1 MKNPT
6 ITIKNTDLNPN
17 SMINFEPS
25 DEELELIEEEIEKL
39 INKN

>member
-1 MKNPT
+1 MNTP
-6 ITIKNTDLNPN
+6 IKYNNENINLNQLNLP
-17 SMINFEPS
+17 EPS

>member
-1 MKNPT
+1 MNTP
-6 ITIKNTDLNPN
+6 IKYNNEYIN
-17 SMINFEPS
+17 SNQLIPPEPS

>member
-1 MKNPT
+1 MNRP
-6 ITIKNTDLNPN
+6 IKYNNENIN
-17 SMINFEPS
+17 SNQFIPPEPS

>member
-1 MKNPT
+1 MNRPIRHT
-6 ITIKNTDLNPN
+6 QNINLNDFDK
-17 SMINFEPS
+17 FEPS